1 MTPSDEITWRIEMI
15 KQVLEIR
22 VDCDKV
28 AELIMDYVKTMTFK
42 PSGALHFDPGGNA
55 WVEVEA

>member
-1 MTPSDEITWRIEMI
+1 MI

-28 AELIMDYVKTMTFK
+28 AELIMDFVKTMTFK

-55 WVEVEA
+55 WVEVEE